1 MGRRQRPDA
10 PLDPPG
16 NKPPDLPPVLARFAR
31 RTTVAFQVPDD
42 ATGILFTTAGL
53 LDACR
58 RLPMALAQD
67 ANPPGLIR
75 WWLDLPDR
83 LGGSG
88 GEVPG
93 LRVVERFRERLTPIE
108 PLGRTLVDR
117 VARVRGR
124 QPAPLTAA
132 DVTAAG
138 VIAAGQVTLRQE
150 LPGAASPLVPAGR
163 NPELVGRLSDQASRI
178 AGHCAT
184 SSTSASTRSPAL
196 SASCGATTS
205 FTRHPVAVTLT
216 CAHRDAWITSSRCR
230 LWHMRTTVVLDNDV
244 AAAVAA
250 LRRQRAVGVSEAVN
264 TLVRAGLQAKSER
277 KAFEQRTHH
286 LGLRVDVTNVAE
298 ALEQLDGPDHP

>member
-1 MGRRQRPDA
+1 M
-10 PLDPPG
+10 
-16 NKPPDLPPVLARFAR
+16 LARFAR

-132 DVTAAG
+132 GVTAAG

-178 AGHCAT
+178 AGPLRDFVDERLYPIPRLERVLRGDHIVYPT
-184 SSTSASTRSPAL
+184 S
-196 SASCGATTS
+196 C
-205 FTRHPVAVTLT
+205 
-216 CAHRDAWITSSRCR
+216 RCNA
-230 LWHMRTTVVLDNDV
+230 D
-244 AAAVAA
+244 
-250 LRRQRAVGVSEAVN
+250 
-264 TLVRAGLQAKSER
+264 VRAPR
-277 KAFEQRTHH
+277 CM
-286 LGLRVDVTNVAE
+286 
-298 ALEQLDGPDHP
+298 DHVIAV